1 MMIDLNDSRWA
12 DLHGG
17 YRTPYDPRASLRALE
32 RDSDPSAVWDEF
44 WQELHHQGDVGDASY
59 ASVIALVDIQKRKR
73 SLGWKFY
80 ALASTIEIARHRKTN
95 PSVPEWLS
103 FGYRASW
110 ADMLGLALD
119 ELRSAREDILVQA
132 TLAVVA
138 LAKGQLK
145 LGAFLEHLD
154 KSELD
159 ELLEDRL
166 AWSELYRDG
175 AG

>member
-1 MMIDLNDSRWA
+1 MTIDLDDSRWA
-12 DLHGG
+12 DLYGG

-32 RDSDPSAVWDEF
+32 EDRDPSAAWEEF
-44 WQELHHQGDVGDASY
+44 WEELHHQGDVGDASY

-73 SLGWKFY
+73 SLGWQFY

-95 PSVPEWLS
+95 PIVPEWLS
-103 FGYRASW
+103 FAYRASW
-110 ADMLGLALD
+110 VELLTLALD
-119 ELRSAREDILVQA
+119 ELRTAHEEILVQA

-154 KSELD
+154 RADLD

-166 AWSELYRDG
+166 GWSELYR
-175 AG
+175 